1 MTGHVQPQKRSTTT
15 LSACI
20 FNLWK
25 SIFVKTMR
33 EVSGLSRKQRT
44 ESVENMQWGA
54 QVKPAARK
62 PSWPN
67 Q

>member
-1 MTGHVQPQKRSTTT
+1 MTGHVQPQKRSTTI

-20 FNLWK
+20 FNPWK

-33 EVSGLSRKQRT
+33 VLSRNQRT

-54 QVKPAARK
+54 QRTNKTSSQKTFMA
-62 PSWPN
+62 
-67 Q
+67 